1 MYHFEAVLAEAVHF
15 HGAPNRCL
23 HGGGRSAVLPFEL
36 IEDAPPVARCCAARM
51 PLPLRAALTTSAC
64 AGCRPTVARQSFA
77 IARAAPSGTPAEKPL
92 SQAFSAP

>member
-23 HGGGRSAVLPFEL
+23 HGGRSAAALT
-36 IEDAPPVARCCAARM
+36 DAPPRSLLRRAV